1 MCDINGLKTV
11 NDSEGHDAGDRMIK
25 TVAAC
30 LMEVFGNKNVF
41 RMGGDEFAVYTYPES
56 LQKFEETVEKIKATV
71 AQKGIQ
77 VAVGFSYAAGGD
89 PDYNKHRIDA
99 DNRMYEEKR
108 KFYSEGHDRRKVQNS

>member
-1 MCDINGLKTV
+1 MTNKEELVQKTKV
-11 NDSEGHDAGDRMIK
+11 NNA
-25 TVAAC
+25 
-30 LMEVFGNKNVF
+30 
-41 RMGGDEFAVYTYPES
+41 
-56 LQKFEETVEKIKATV
+56 EETVEKIKAAV

-108 KFYSEGHDRRKVQNS
+108 KFYSEGHDRRKAQNS